1 MGRRSI
7 NTTKSGKYMNP
18 TDQARKEA
26 RKKELKKNK
35 KQRQLVRAAVLK
47 GKDPAQIIE
56 EMEKIDQMEYNVMQ
70 PPPLNEKVLKD
81 KRKKLKET
89 LDRVLKMYVS
99 TTYVTVINFLQKLLA
114 KDDQEKWAELKEQ
127 LMQYERKR
135 IDLVSYFEA
144 VRHAQQVQVDEIPL
158 PSAGSLT
165 SQIPLPDMPQPP
177 THMYPPHPHYMPQ
190 HHPLMNIPI
199 PPSILKKT
207 SAYATSPSIPTLA
220 PNKEPPGVPPFPP
233 PDLSSD
239 DEDISEET
247 KETLPKSRT
256 IRFADDKEDNK
267 QELDNKDKDTDKE
280 KEKERDMSK
289 VKPTTLQQ
297 KMLAMAGQDIDQF
310 MREMEVVHKKRETER
325 AQDLNARLSLLEAEN
340 ESNSKSNNKSGN
352 NKTEEEDLEPPGAS
366 DHSSNHN
373 QHTSHSHSQHTQPHT
388 MPPMGLPPPP
398 LMYRP
403 PPPPLHLRMP
413 PPPPPRIGLRLPPGP
428 PPGMPRML
436 RPGPPS
442 MPRMPPPQMQMP
454 NLSNMTNIGNPQM
467 PTQSGTGSQPKTPNV
482 LSAAPQLINR
492 KDKDGKSTTT
502 IEAKP
507 QIRNLAADVTRFLP
521 TSLRVKRD
529 DKKKPSTLSRLSER
543 IPETQPVRTTQ
554 PKTKDDAYM
563 QPWWDSTTVEVPCV
577 AATHPMFCSITSQEA
592 FKEPSLLQINKLQSH
607 PQRLKPILK
616 QPSNIQQ
623 QSAVTVQN
631 NPVSSSQT
639 LVPIPTSPLTA
650 NSNPTPPINKN
661 VSEGKNENQ
670 VSESADAEVQEQHPR
685 WRRKAPGFRVN
696 KRLKRLRLN
705 QRLKKTLQ
713 PKNAIMV
720 LNEMKPGVQFTFP
733 ETQGPMPN
741 SLYLV
746 HAELDGKTY
755 VGQGLSKPLAR
766 QNAAENAL
774 KALLLEKMTAASM
787 KARIDA
793 ESDGQA
799 NQSSES
805 SNTAKED
812 NNEEAVTPMDVSV
825 DESDEIPWSSLASFA
840 LYKLFLEWHNQG
852 TSVPVPRPGLPSPAK
867 GMKREISHVQK
878 TPVQKELPP
887 NATNIH
893 PVMLLNQM
901 RPGLTYVELNR
912 VGNPPNTMFT
922 LAVDID
928 DVEYTG
934 TAKNKKDAKKIAAKS
949 ALLALYGL
957 NYPDEVKPVSQ
968 DQAVA

>member
-56 EMEKIDQMEYNVMQ
+56 EMEKIDQMVMQ

-89 LDRVLKMYVS
+89 LDRVLKMY
-99 TTYVTVINFLQKLLA
+99 A

-127 LMQYERKR
+127 LIQYERRR

-158 PSAGSLT
+158 PSADY
-165 SQIPLPDMPQPP
+165 I
-177 THMYPPHPHYMPQ
+177 PQ

-207 SAYATSPSIPTLA
+207 SAYATSSSIPTLA

-239 DEDISEET
+239 DEDTSES
-247 KETLPKSRT
+247 KESAPKSRT
-256 IRFADDKEDNK
+256 IRFADDI
-267 QELDNKDKDTDKE
+267 
-280 KEKERDMSK
+280 SK

-340 ESNSKSNNKSGN
+340 EPNSKSNNKSVN

-413 PPPPPRIGLRLPPGP
+413 PPPPPRIGLRLPPGGP

-454 NLSNMTNIGNPQM
+454 NLSNMTNIGNPQLQ
-467 PTQSGTGSQPKTPNV
+467 TQSGTGSQPKTPNV

-492 KDKDGKSTTT
+492 KDKDGKCTTT

-563 QPWWDSTTVEVPCV
+563 QF
-577 AATHPMFCSITSQEA
+577 MQEM
-592 FKEPSLLQINKLQSH
+592 EGLL
-607 PQRLKPILK
+607 
-616 QPSNIQQ
+616 
-623 QSAVTVQN
+623 
-631 NPVSSSQT
+631 
-639 LVPIPTSPLTA
+639 
-650 NSNPTPPINKN
+650 
-661 VSEGKNENQ
+661 
-670 VSESADAEVQEQHPR
+670 
-685 WRRKAPGFRVN
+685 
-696 KRLKRLRLN
+696 
-705 QRLKKTLQ
+705 
-713 PKNAIMV
+713 
-720 LNEMKPGVQFTFP
+720 
-733 ETQGPMPN
+733 
-741 SLYLV
+741 
-746 HAELDGKTY
+746 
-755 VGQGLSKPLAR
+755 
-766 QNAAENAL
+766 
-774 KALLLEKMTAASM
+774 
-787 KARIDA
+787 
-793 ESDGQA
+793 
-799 NQSSES
+799 
-805 SNTAKED
+805 
-812 NNEEAVTPMDVSV
+812 
-825 DESDEIPWSSLASFA
+825 
-840 LYKLFLEWHNQG
+840 
-852 TSVPVPRPGLPSPAK
+852 
-867 GMKREISHVQK
+867 
-878 TPVQKELPP
+878 
-887 NATNIH
+887 
-893 PVMLLNQM
+893 
-901 RPGLTYVELNR
+901 
-912 VGNPPNTMFT
+912 
-922 LAVDID
+922 
-928 DVEYTG
+928 
-934 TAKNKKDAKKIAAKS
+934 
-949 ALLALYGL
+949 
-957 NYPDEVKPVSQ
+957 
-968 DQAVA
+968 